1 MSRFSVS
8 CNGSENRGSH
18 NKWTKIRQKIEQNNY
33 FNNINNYNNI
43 KLLPSINLKC
53 NYSCIFIKLN
63 RVLLLIYFSNKC
75 YLIMCI
81 ICNPP
86 FNQCV
91 STNILKVFLK
101 LLDKHF
107 PKSSILHKIFNR
119 NSIKVNYSCTQN
131 HDMRILN
138 SRTQNCLPYNC
149 QKKEEHGVLQVS
161 PPPPP
166 LMSNP
171 TPLGLSPLPTSIDS
185 PPLPLFIPHNSHFQ
199 GF

>member
-1 MSRFSVS
+1 
-8 CNGSENRGSH
+8 
-18 NKWTKIRQKIEQNNY
+18 
-33 FNNINNYNNI
+33 
-43 KLLPSINLKC
+43 
-53 NYSCIFIKLN
+53 
-63 RVLLLIYFSNKC
+63 
-75 YLIMCI
+75 MCI

-161 PPPPP
+161 PPPSPTYVQPP
-166 LMSNP
+166 P
-171 TPLGLSPLPTSIDS
+171 PLGLSPLPTSIDS
-185 PPLPLFIPHNSHFQ
+185 PPLPLFIPHNSHFH
-199 GF
+199 GFQPQILAVIHHISIFRTQYQNYTQKITKIDSFSPRNLNSV

>member
-1 MSRFSVS
+1 MQLFV
-8 CNGSENRGSH
+8 
-18 NKWTKIRQKIEQNNY
+18 
-33 FNNINNYNNI
+33 
-43 KLLPSINLKC
+43 
-53 NYSCIFIKLN
+53 KLN
-63 RVLLLIYFSNKC
+63 RVLLLIYISNKC

-91 STNILKVFLK
+91 LTNILKVFLK
-101 LLDKHF
+101 FLDKNF
-107 PKSSILHKIFNR
+107 RKSSILHKIFNR

-161 PPPPP
+161 PPPF
-166 LMSNP
+166 MSNP
-171 TPLGLSPLPTSIDS
+171 PPPLGLSTLPTSIDS
-185 PPLPLFIPHNSHFQ
+185 PHFPFSFPQFPFSRILAIDSSRDTPHIYFPYLVPELYTKNHKDRF
-199 GF
+199 FFTA

>member
-1 MSRFSVS
+1 MQLFV
-8 CNGSENRGSH
+8 
-18 NKWTKIRQKIEQNNY
+18 
-33 FNNINNYNNI
+33 
-43 KLLPSINLKC
+43 
-53 NYSCIFIKLN
+53 KLN
-63 RVLLLIYFSNKC
+63 RVLLLIYISNKC

-91 STNILKVFLK
+91 LTNILKVFLK
-101 LLDKHF
+101 FLDKNF
-107 PKSSILHKIFNR
+107 RKSSILHKIFNR

-161 PPPPP
+161 PPPH
-166 LMSNP
+166 LCP
-171 TPLGLSPLPTSIDS
+171 TPPSPTWAFPTANIHRL
-185 PPLPLFIPHNSHFQ
+185 PPLPLFIPTISIFKDSSHRF
-199 GF
+199 